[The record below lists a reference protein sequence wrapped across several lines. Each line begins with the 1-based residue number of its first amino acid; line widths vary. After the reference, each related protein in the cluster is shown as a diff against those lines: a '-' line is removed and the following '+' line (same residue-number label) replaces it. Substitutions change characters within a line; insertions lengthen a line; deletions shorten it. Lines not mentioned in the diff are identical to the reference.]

1 MEFEDLGDA
10 AIAAGRSLYDKAK
23 KIGQEA
29 TDTSQTITKKVK
41 PAFGK
46 GLIELYAEA
55 KDNIPKFGPPL
66 EYGYIPQTPKSEI
79 RITPQSNLTLEDIAK
94 ARAEQLANEAK
105 LQNVYNALKE
115 SALLQGVNNTQRQT
129 IAQPFAPQQLPIQVV
144 PAMPMPANN
153 LAPTI
158 PIIAQQMTPTLAP
171 QQLTPQQL
179 SPLQAQLLSQQLATR
194 LAQAQQLMQ
203 QQIQPQAQQL
213 MQQQIQPQAQPQAQ
227 TIQTSAAQTPTSN
240 NSPQTVFLY
249 DDKTGSV
256 STILNEFPNAQ
267 EAEAE
272 VNKLRSQGLPAYY
285 AAKGYIDN
293 LRLKA

>member
-1 MEFEDLGDA
+1 MAYEDLGDA
-10 AIAAGRSLYDKAK
+10 AIAAGNSLYNKAK
-23 KIGQEA
+23 KIGQETA
-29 TDTSQTITKKVK
+29 NTSRAITQKIK

-46 GLIELYAEA
+46 GLIDLYAEA

-66 EYGYIPQTPKSEI
+66 EYGYIPQAPKSEI

-105 LQNVYNALKE
+105 LQNIYNALKE
-115 SALLQGVNNTQRQT
+115 SALLQGINNMQRQ
-129 IAQPFAPQQLPIQVV
+129 IAQPFALQQMSGQVPTMIYTPQQLLGQAPVI
-144 PAMPMPANN
+144 PANN
-153 LAPTI
+153 PMPTI
-158 PIIAQQMTPTLAP
+158 PITPQQIAQALAP
-171 QQLTPQQL
+171 QQQLPQLQILPLT
-179 SPLQAQLLSQQLATR
+179 
-194 LAQAQQLMQ
+194 QQLMQ
-203 QQIQPQAQQL
+203 QQMRPQT
-213 MQQQIQPQAQPQAQ
+213 QAYIPSTQMP
-227 TIQTSAAQTPTSN
+227 TPN
-240 NSPQTVFLY
+240 GPQTVFLL
-249 DDKTGSV
+249 DDKTGTV

>member
-1 MEFEDLGDA
+1 MAYEDLGDA
-10 AIAAGRSLYDKAK
+10 AIAAGNSLYNKAK
-23 KIGQEA
+23 KIGQETA
-29 TDTSQTITKKVK
+29 NTSRAITQKIK

-46 GLIELYAEA
+46 GLIDLYAEA

-66 EYGYIPQTPKSEI
+66 EYGYIPQAPKSEI

-105 LQNVYNALKE
+105 LQNIYNALKE
-115 SALLQGVNNTQRQT
+115 SALLQGINNMQRQ
-129 IAQPFAPQQLPIQVV
+129 IAQPFALQQMSGQAPTMIYTPQQLLGQAPVI
-144 PAMPMPANN
+144 PANN
-153 LAPTI
+153 PMPTI
-158 PIIAQQMTPTLAP
+158 PITPQQIAQALAP
-171 QQLTPQQL
+171 QQQLPQLQILPLT
-179 SPLQAQLLSQQLATR
+179 
-194 LAQAQQLMQ
+194 QQLMQ
-203 QQIQPQAQQL
+203 QQMRPQT
-213 MQQQIQPQAQPQAQ
+213 QAYIPSTQMP
-227 TIQTSAAQTPTSN
+227 TPN
-240 NSPQTVFLY
+240 GPQTVFLL
-249 DDKTGSV
+249 DDKTGTV

>member
-1 MEFEDLGDA
+1 MAYEDLGNM

-29 TDTSQTITKKVK
+29 TDTSPTITKVK
-41 PAFGK
+41 PAFDK

-94 ARAEQLANEAK
+94 ARAEQSANEAK
-105 LQNVYNALKE
+105 LQNIYNALKE

-153 LAPTI
+153 LTPTI
-158 PIIAQQMTPTLAP
+158 PIIAQQMTPTLAPAP

-203 QQIQPQAQQL
+203 QQIQPQV
-213 MQQQIQPQAQPQAQ
+213 IQPQAQ
-227 TIQTSAAQTPTSN
+227 TTQTSAAQTPTSN

-272 VNKLRSQGLPAYY
+272 VNKLRNQGLPAYY

>member
-1 MEFEDLGDA
+1 MAFEDLGDA
-10 AIAAGRSLYDKAK
+10 AIAAGNSLYNKAK

-29 TDTSQTITKKVK
+29 ANTSRTITQKIK

-46 GLIELYAEA
+46 GLIDLYAEA

-66 EYGYIPQTPKSEI
+66 EYGYIPQAPKSEI

-105 LQNVYNALKE
+105 LQNIYNAL
-115 SALLQGVNNTQRQT
+115 SYNRQLNNMQRQT
-129 IAQPFAPQQLPIQVV
+129 AQPLAVQQLPGQTPTIIYTPQQMLGQAPV
-144 PAMPMPANN
+144 MPTNN
-153 LAPTI
+153 PVPTI
-158 PIIAQQMTPTLAP
+158 PITPQQMAQALIPQQQLPQLQIIPLP
-171 QQLTPQQL
+171 QQLI
-179 SPLQAQLLSQQLATR
+179 
-194 LAQAQQLMQ
+194 Q
-203 QQIQPQAQQL
+203 QQMRPQT
-213 MQQQIQPQAQPQAQ
+213 QAYIPTTQMP
-227 TIQTSAAQTPTSN
+227 TPN
-240 NSPQTVFLY
+240 GPQTVFLL
-249 DDKTGSV
+249 DDKTGAV

>member
-1 MEFEDLGDA
+1 MAFEDLEDA
-10 AIAAGRSLYDKAK
+10 AIAAGNSLYNKAK

-29 TDTSQTITKKVK
+29 ANTSRAITQRIK

-46 GLIELYAEA
+46 GLIDLYAEA

-66 EYGYIPQTPKSEI
+66 EYGYIPQAPKSEI

-105 LQNVYNALKE
+105 LQNIYNALRE
-115 SALLQGVNNTQRQT
+115 SALLQGVNNMQRQT
-129 IAQPFAPQQLPIQVV
+129 AQPLAIQQLPGQIPTMASTPQQLLGQA
-144 PAMPMPANN
+144 PAMPINN
-153 LAPTI
+153 PVPTI
-158 PIIAQQMTPTLAP
+158 PITPQQMAQALIPQQQLPQLLQIIPLP
-171 QQLTPQQL
+171 QQLI
-179 SPLQAQLLSQQLATR
+179 
-194 LAQAQQLMQ
+194 Q
-203 QQIQPQAQQL
+203 QQMRPQT
-213 MQQQIQPQAQPQAQ
+213 QAYIPATQMP
-227 TIQTSAAQTPTSN
+227 TPN
-240 NSPQTVFLY
+240 NGPQTVFLL

-256 STILNEFPNAQ
+256 SAILNEFPNAQ

-285 AAKGYIDN
+285 TAKGYIDN